1 MQVTGG
7 VRIGSKCKFGRS
19 KRRYH
24 VGMPFYSSIFNDGE
38 KSSIII
44 GDNCRINGAYIHAK
58 KKIIIGDNCI
68 MASGI
73 SILDSNGHQVVSQ
86 NRTLGSDSA
95 EPIIIGNNVWV
106 GINAIILKGTEIGDN
121 CIISAGSVCKGVF
134 PKNCI
139 ISGNPATIVKVLDIP
154 I

>member
-1 MQVTGG
+1 
-7 VRIGSKCKFGRS
+7 
-19 KRRYH
+19 
-24 VGMPFYSSIFNDGE
+24 MPFYSSIFNDGE
-38 KSSIII
+38 NSRIII

-58 KKIIIGDNCI
+58 KEIIIGDNCV

-95 EPIIIGNNVWV
+95 ESIIIGNNVWI

-121 CIISAGSVCKGVF
+121 CIISAGSVVKGVF
-134 PKNCI
+134 PKSCI